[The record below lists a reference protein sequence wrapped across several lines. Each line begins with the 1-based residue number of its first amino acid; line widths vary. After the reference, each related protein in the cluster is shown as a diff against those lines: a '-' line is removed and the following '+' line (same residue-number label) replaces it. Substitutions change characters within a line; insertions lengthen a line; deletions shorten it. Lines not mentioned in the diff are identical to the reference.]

1 MDTDIKAKVLD
12 ENGNT
17 VEADVIDIIE
27 VDGKEYLL
35 YSVDANEEECDL
47 YINRIVKNSNGE
59 DDIIP
64 IEDEEEKRRV
74 FEILNDLMEETDWR
88 VIV

>member
-74 FEILNDLMEETDWR
+74 FEILKDLMEETD
-88 VIV
+88 

>member
-35 YSVDANEEECDL
+35 YSVDVNEEECDL

-74 FEILNDLMEETDWR
+74 FEILKDLMEETD
-88 VIV
+88 

>member
-59 DDIIP
+59 DDIIS

-74 FEILNDLMEETDWR
+74 FEILKDLMEETD
-88 VIV
+88 

>member
-35 YSVDANEEECDL
+35 YSVDVNEEECDL

-74 FEILNDLMEETDWR
+74 FGILKDLMEETD
-88 VIV
+88 